1 MIRTPLCELLGIDYP
16 IIQGGMAWAATA
28 ELVAAVSNGGGLGII
43 GAGNA
48 PPDWVRQQIQLTRQ
62 WTARPFGVNI
72 MLMSPFARD
81 IVDLVIEERVPV
93 VATGGGN
100 PGVHL
105 PRFKAAGIVAMPVVS
120 SVALARRLE
129 RAGAD
134 AIVAEGMESGG
145 HVGETCTLP
154 LVPQMVDAVRVPVVA
169 AGGFADG
176 RGLVA
181 ALALGAQG
189 IQMGTRF
196 VCATECIAHV
206 NFKQKIVAAKDRDTT
221 VSGYTTGHP
230 VRTLENRMS
239 RQFQAMEKDGTSIEE
254 LEKFGEGKLRLAVIE
269 GDMESGSLMAG
280 QIAGLVGDIKPA
292 RQIILDIM
300 AEAEA
305 IIARL
310 PQHVRAPEA
319 PSLHSGQALRG

>member
-1 MIRTPLCELLGIDYP
+1 
-16 IIQGGMAWAATA
+16 MAWAATA
-28 ELVAAVSNGGGLGII
+28 ELAAAVSNAGGLGIV

-48 PPDWVRQQIQLTRQ
+48 PADWVREQIHLTRQ
-62 WTARPFGVNI
+62 WTDRPFGVNI
-72 MLMSPFARD
+72 MLMSPFAKD
-81 IVDLVIEERVPV
+81 VVEVVLQERVPV
-93 VATGGGN
+93 VSTGGGN
-100 PGVHL
+100 PAVIL
-105 PRFKAAGIVAMPVVS
+105 PRFKQAGIIAMPVVS
-120 SVALARRLE
+120 AVALAKRLE

-154 LVPQMVDAVRVPVVA
+154 LVPQVVDAVRVPVVA

-189 IQMGTRF
+189 VQMGTRF
-196 VCATECIAHV
+196 VCSTECIAHAR
-206 NFKQKIVAAKDRDTT
+206 FKDKIVAARDRDTT

-230 VRTLENRMS
+230 VRTLENRMT
-239 RQFQAMEKDGTSIEE
+239 RQFQAREKDGATVEE
-254 LEKFGEGKLRLAVIE
+254 LERLGEGKLRLAVIE
-269 GDMESGSLMAG
+269 GDTENGSLMAG
-280 QIAGLVGDIKPA
+280 QIAGLVCDIKPA
-292 RQIILDIM
+292 HDLIMHIM

-310 PQHVRAPEA
+310 PQYVQGAGVAH
-319 PSLHSGQALRG
+319 G